1 MDKGASINV
10 EVEGKAPAIFSKS
23 PKMNQLFQERG
34 SQSQC
39 EELPI
44 KKEEEEKSV
53 TEQRE
58 VAEHAPKPEQ
68 QASEQGSNAKSVQSM
83 KRVMDD
89 LSEQYNALLPA
100 C

>member
-1 MDKGASINV
+1 MLQ
-10 EVEGKAPAIFSKS
+10 SK
-23 PKMNQLFQERG
+23 
-34 SQSQC
+34 
-39 EELPI
+39 
-44 KKEEEEKSV
+44 
-53 TEQRE
+53 RE